1 MRWCRYN
8 IELISNQLRKP
19 DPVEGF
25 TPDMVYPIAPNTSHP
40 AGREPIYPT
49 STRPFPFPNCYHW
62 MDNRAT
68 VRIRIP
74 PGFFRHHDGLFSLS
88 GEQQVALNKKI
99 EEDNERICA
108 YLLEEQRKQKAE
120 SSQWPQLPTASSEP
134 NTPETATNAP
144 ETAPNAPETAPNTPE
159 TVPNTDETASNTTEA
174 APEPQTPEDLLHKF
188 ITAAY
193 LEIVKKEGAMTS
205 APWPSRGDSGYYSE
219 GSDTDSV
226 SEGCSLSVLP
236 APSTSWVS
244 ELDDV
249 FGHLPDPATGLIP
262 LVDAWMEIDQHLT
275 ADTIPSRDELDEEAR
290 QMLRCV
296 QPS

>member
-74 PGFFRHHDGLFSLS
+74 SGFFRHHDGLFSLS

-108 YLLEEQRKQKAE
+108 YLLEEQRKQTA
-120 SSQWPQLPTASSEP
+120 QLPQLSTAALEP
-134 NTPETATNAP
+134 NTA
-144 ETAPNAPETAPNTPE
+144 
-159 TVPNTDETASNTTEA
+159 EA
-174 APEPQTPEDLLHKF
+174 AAEPPTPEDLLHKL

-193 LEIVKKEGAMTS
+193 LEIVEKEGAMSS
-205 APWPSRGDSGYYSE
+205 APCLSRRDSEEYYLE
-219 GSDTDSV
+219 GSDTDDVAAS
-226 SEGCSLSVLP
+226 CSLSGLP

-249 FGHLPDPATGLIP
+249 FGHLPDPATGLVP

-275 ADTIPSRDELDEEAR
+275 AETIPSRDELDEEAR